1 MIHLKKNQV
10 LESIPF
16 NDFVN
21 VLRSRLRRPLP
32 GLDMQLRM
40 TSNARIR
47 ELMDFGSPEN
57 AVPSS
62 VLLLLYPAD
71 GDIFTVF
78 MQRPEYDGVHSGQIS
93 LPGGKSEVGDSDP
106 AATALREAREEIGID
121 PARVE
126 LIGKLTDLY
135 IPPSNFMVSPFV
147 GFTDGRPEF
156 VTDPVEVSRIVEV
169 RVKELMDPSNIKQ
182 VTIRVRKDFEL
193 TAPAYTPGGEVIW
206 GATAMMVSEFC
217 AVARDAVKEFRR

>member
-10 LESIPF
+10 LESVPF
-16 NDFVN
+16 TDFVN
-21 VLRSRLRRPLP
+21 VLRLRLQRPLP
-32 GLDMQLRM
+32 GLDTQLKM

-62 VLLLLYPAD
+62 VLLLLYPA
-71 GDIFTVF
+71 GGEIFTVF

-93 LPGGKSEVGDSDP
+93 LPGGKSEDGDLDP
-106 AATALREAREEIGID
+106 AATALREAREEIGVD

-135 IPPSNFMVSPFV
+135 IPPSNYLVSPFV
-147 GFTDGRPEF
+147 GFTDFRPEF
-156 VTDPVEVSRIVEV
+156 ITDPVEVSRIVEV
-169 RVKELMDPSNIKQ
+169 KVRELMDPLNIKELN
-182 VTIRVRKDFEL
+182 IRVRKDFEL
-193 TAPAYTPGGEVIW
+193 TAPAYTPGGEIIW

-217 AVARDAVKEFRR
+217 TVAREALEGLRR